1 MKKRRPLEGVR
12 IADLTWLL
20 AGAGGPRLLASLGAE
35 VIRIEWRDRLDFLRY
50 MPPFASKR
58 KHVQHLSSSGGH
70 DSSFRP
76 EQMEERTEK
85 AGAMDLT
92 GLDTGKVQSVNRGGY
107 FNDINAGKYGISLN
121 MKTPQGRE
129 LFKKLVAVSDVVVEA
144 FTAETMQKWGL
155 GYDTLKAIKPD
166 IIYMQQPGW
175 GYKGPYVKYAS
186 YGPIA
191 QAVSGLTEQ
200 SGLPAPQPPAGWGF
214 SYMDWSGAYY
224 CAMTILMALYY
235 KKRTGKGQYLDCSQV
250 EPGIGMTG
258 TAVLDHAVNGRSYQ
272 RTGNRSPYTP
282 AAPHGAYPCAGQGA
296 EKDRWIALAV
306 TSEEEWQAL
315 VRVMGTPDWAAQ
327 ERFASLAE
335 RIKHQDEL
343 DRLVSAWTQAQEPFG
358 LQERLQAAGVPAGVC
373 QTAQDRIERDPQLKH
388 LNWLLPLEHTEIGTW
403 PIKDVPFHF
412 ANGQVSQAGPTER
425 AAPCYAE
432 DNEYVYKELLGLSQ
446 AEMDACKAEG
456 VI

>member
-1 MKKRRPLEGVR
+1 MKKVRPLEGVR

-50 MPPFASKR
+50 MPPFATQK
-58 KHVQHLSSSGGH
+58 
-70 DSSFRP
+70 D
-76 EQMEERTEK
+76 EQAEK
-85 AGAMDLT
+85 AVAMDLT
-92 GLDTGKVQSVNRGGY
+92 GLDTGKVKSVNRGGY
-107 FNDINAGKYGISLN
+107 FNDINAGKYGVSLN
-121 MKTPQGRE
+121 MKAPQGRE

-175 GYKGPYVKYAS
+175 GYTGPYVKYAS

-200 SGLPAPQPPAGWGF
+200 SGLPPPHPPAGWGF

-235 KKRTGKGQYLDCSQV
+235 KKRTGRGQYLDCSQV

-258 TAVLDHAVNGRSYQ
+258 TAVLDHAVNGRRYQ
-272 RTGNRSPYTP
+272 RTGNRSPYKP
-282 AAPHGAYPCAGQGA
+282 AAPHGAYPCASA
-296 EKDRWIALAV
+296 EQDAENDRWIAIAA
-306 TSEEEWQAL
+306 TSEEEWRAL
-315 VRVMGTPDWAAQ
+315 VQEMGNPDWAGQ
-327 ERFASLAE
+327 TQFASLAE
-335 RIKHQDEL
+335 RVKHQDEL
-343 DRLVSAWTQAQEPFG
+343 DRLVSAWTKEQEPFG

-388 LNWLLPLEHTEIGTW
+388 LNWLIPLNHTEIGTW
-403 PIKDVPFHF
+403 PVKDIPFHF
-412 ANGQVSQAGPTER
+412 TNGRVSQGGPTER

-446 AEMDACKAEG
+446 AEMDAFQEKG
-456 VI
+456 II

>member
-1 MKKRRPLEGVR
+1 MSAKKRRPLEGVR

-50 MPPFASKR
+50 MPPFASQK
-58 KHVQHLSSSGGH
+58 G
-70 DSSFRP
+70 
-76 EQMEERTEK
+76 EQPEK
-85 AGAMDLT
+85 AGPMDLT
-92 GLDTGKVQSVNRGGY
+92 GLDTGKAQSVNRSGY

-121 MKTPQGRE
+121 MKAPQGRE

-144 FTAETMQKWGL
+144 FTAQTMQKWGL

-175 GYKGPYVKYAS
+175 GYTGPYVKYAS

-200 SGLPAPQPPAGWGF
+200 SGLPPPHPPAGWGF

-224 CAMTILMALYY
+224 CAMTILMAVYY

-258 TAVLDHAVNGRSYQ
+258 TAVLDHAVNGRHYQ
-272 RTGNRSPYTP
+272 RTGNRSPYKP

-296 EKDRWIALAV
+296 GMNA
-306 TSEEEWQAL
+306 
-315 VRVMGTPDWAAQ
+315 
-327 ERFASLAE
+327 
-335 RIKHQDEL
+335 
-343 DRLVSAWTQAQEPFG
+343 G
-358 LQERLQAAGVPAGVC
+358 LP
-373 QTAQDRIERDPQLKH
+373 
-388 LNWLLPLEHTEIGTW
+388 
-403 PIKDVPFHF
+403 
-412 ANGQVSQAGPTER
+412 
-425 AAPCYAE
+425 
-432 DNEYVYKELLGLSQ
+432 
-446 AEMDACKAEG
+446 
-456 VI
+456 

>member
-50 MPPFASKR
+50 MPPFASRTKE
-58 KHVQHLSSSGGH
+58 
-70 DSSFRP
+70 RP
-76 EQMEERTEK
+76 EK

-121 MKTPQGRE
+121 MKAPQGRE

-175 GYKGPYVKYAS
+175 GYQGPYVKYAS

-200 SGLPAPQPPAGWGF
+200 SGLPAPHPPAGWGF

-258 TAVLDHAVNGRSYQ
+258 TAVLDHAVNGRHYQ

-315 VRVMGTPDWAAQ
+315 VRVMGNPDWAAQ
-327 ERFASLAE
+327 GRFVSLAE

-343 DRLVSAWTQAQEPFG
+343 DRLVSAWTQEQAPFG

-403 PIKDVPFHF
+403 PIKDIPFHF
-412 ANGQVSQAGPTER
+412 ANGQVSQGGPTER

-446 AEMDACKAEG
+446 AEMDAFQDEG